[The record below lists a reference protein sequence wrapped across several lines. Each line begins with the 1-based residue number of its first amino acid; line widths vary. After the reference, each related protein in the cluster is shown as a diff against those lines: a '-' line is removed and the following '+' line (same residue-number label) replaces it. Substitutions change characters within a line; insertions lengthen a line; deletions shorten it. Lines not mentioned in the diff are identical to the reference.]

1 MWAAPMKAG
10 SFEDMSGETVDLLD
24 GESLRGE
31 LALRLESTLWSGA
44 SPGTASLDAGV
55 RHEIIGET
63 KAEVSGQIFTHELP
77 GTTGFF
83 ATTLDIALF
92 EELLSLGVR
101 TEYAKG

>member
-1 MWAAPMKAG
+1 
-10 SFEDMSGETVDLLD
+10 
-24 GESLRGE
+24 
-31 LALRLESTLWSGA
+31 
-44 SPGTASLDAGV
+44 V

-101 TEYAKG
+101 TEYAKGEDSEEYGAGITLDVRM